1 MFASSRSCVCIYK
14 PRSTTSVLL
23 WRVQKSL
30 LWDRPARTIRPRVQ
44 RPPHHR
50 CWNGR
55 VRSISIDEFGKGV
68 CGVCVSRPRFVS
80 SYSCPRAAADFDFNY
95 SNFFDLHS
103 VFSHG
108 KFFFGRVF
116 QTRYYY
122 TVSGCFSLS
131 LSCLATFHRATW
143 KNKKKKVIRYI

>member
-1 MFASSRSCVCIYK
+1 M
-14 PRSTTSVLL
+14 
-23 WRVQKSL
+23 
-30 LWDRPARTIRPRVQ
+30 
-44 RPPHHR
+44 
-50 CWNGR
+50 
-55 VRSISIDEFGKGV
+55 
-68 CGVCVSRPRFVS
+68 CVSRPRFVS

-131 LSCLATFHRATW
+131 LSLVLRRFTGPRGKT
-143 KNKKKKVIRYI
+143 KKKKLSDTFKIFFFPPHFTRSQSTRIINNSRDSKTKQIIDYYFTRENRQRVKKA